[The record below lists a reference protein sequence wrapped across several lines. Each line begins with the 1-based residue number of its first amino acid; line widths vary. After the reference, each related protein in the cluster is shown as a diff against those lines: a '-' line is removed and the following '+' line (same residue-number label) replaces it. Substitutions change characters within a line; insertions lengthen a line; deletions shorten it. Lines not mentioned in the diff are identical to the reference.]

1 MELLV
6 ITNECSS
13 PSLGGILSALR
24 NGMNI
29 IGIIV
34 PIILIVMASINIALM
49 LRNPDDKKGLN
60 KVKNQFMAAAI
71 VFFIPMFVN
80 VLMQILGSNTTISD
94 CWNNVK
100 FSSSTTYYEIDQRNK
115 NTLYS
120 NPDDYEHG
128 VPKETTTNE
137 GEFTYDAI
145 DGTARQIGDVVWDPN
160 DVTKISNLTTQQLIG
175 VLNAHGGKAK
185 NFIPFASSLITV
197 EHKYSVNV
205 FFLLGV
211 QALESGWYTS
221 AISKNCNNL
230 GGVRESK
237 AHPSNGCGRN
247 KGGGFAYFSSVA
259 EFEDYHASLLHN
271 KYLTPGASHY
281 HGPTPSGVVV
291 DYCPGCTSWPSSV
304 TKIANSLFN
313 DVAKVL

>member
-1 MELLV
+1 M
-6 ITNECSS
+6 
-13 PSLGGILSALR
+13 
-24 NGMNI
+24 MK
-29 IGIIV
+29 
-34 PIILIVMASINIALM
+34 
-49 LRNPDDKKGLN
+49 NPDDKKGLT
-60 KVKNQFMAAAI
+60 KVKNSFMAAAI

-80 VLMQILGSNTTISD
+80 ILMQILGSNTTISD

-100 FSSSTTYYEIDQRNK
+100 FNSSSTYYEINPIKK
-115 NTLYS
+115 NSILS

-128 VPKETTTNE
+128 VPKETPQENSE
-137 GEFTYDAI
+137 YTYDAI
-145 DGTARQIGDVVWDPN
+145 DGTAQQIGDVVWDPN
-160 DVTKISNLTTQQLIG
+160 DVTKISNLTAQQLVA

-185 NFIPFASSLITV
+185 NFIPYASSLITV

-205 FFLLGV
+205 FFLLGI

-281 HGPTPSGVVV
+281 HGPTPSGVVQ

-304 TKIANSLFN
+304 TSIANSLFK